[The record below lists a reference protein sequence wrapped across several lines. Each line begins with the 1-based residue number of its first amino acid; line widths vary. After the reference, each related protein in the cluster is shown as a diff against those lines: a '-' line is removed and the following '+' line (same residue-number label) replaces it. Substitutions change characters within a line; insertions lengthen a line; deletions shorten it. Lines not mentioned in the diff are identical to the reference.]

1 MSNSRALRIDVTVRA
16 FSIIYFPLSI
26 NCMRWGVITFP
37 GSCDDHDVFDSLKSD
52 LGQQVKVLWHK
63 EELKGQFD
71 CLVLPGG
78 FSYGDY
84 LRCGAMARFSPIMRG
99 VVEFAQRG
107 GLVLGICNGFQILC
121 EAGLLPG
128 ALVRNAGLQ
137 FVCQQANLRVE
148 ETDAPFTAGLKKGQL
163 LRMPVKHGE
172 GCYYADPKTLE
183 QLHKQRQIL
192 LRYVD
197 AKGKPT
203 AAANPNGSLENI
215 AGVCNEKRNVFGLM
229 PHPEDA
235 CSKLLGGDDGAKI
248 FLSIA
253 AASAEKARPH
263 A

>member
-1 MSNSRALRIDVTVRA
+1 
-16 FSIIYFPLSI
+16 
-26 NCMRWGVITFP
+26 MRWGVIIFP
-37 GSCDDHDVFDSLKSD
+37 GSCDDHDVYDSLKSE
-52 LGQQVKVLWHK
+52 LGQKVKLLWHK
-63 EELKGQFD
+63 DEFVGNVD
-71 CLVLPGG
+71 CVVLPGG

-84 LRCGAMARFSPIMRG
+84 LRCGAMARFSPVMRG
-99 VVEFAQRG
+99 LVKFAEGG

-121 EAGLLPG
+121 ESGLLPG

-137 FVCQQANLRVE
+137 FICQQVYLRVE
-148 ETDAPFTAGLKKGQL
+148 ETDTPFTGALKKGQL
-163 LRMPVKHGE
+163 LRLPVKHGE

-183 QLHKQRQIL
+183 ALRKNRQIL

-215 AGVCNEKRNVFGLM
+215 AGICNGDRNVFGLM

-235 CSKLLGGDDGAKI
+235 CSAVLGSDDGAKI
-248 FLSIA
+248 FASII
-253 AASAEKARPH
+253 SACANRARQH

>member
-1 MSNSRALRIDVTVRA
+1 
-16 FSIIYFPLSI
+16 
-26 NCMRWGVITFP
+26 MRWGVITFP
-37 GSCDDHDVFDSLKSD
+37 GSCDDQDVIDCLKLD
-52 LGQQVKVLWHK
+52 LRQKVKSLWHK
-63 EELKGQFD
+63 EEFGGNVD
-71 CLVLPGG
+71 CVVLPGG

-99 VVEFAQRG
+99 VVKYAQSG

-137 FVCQQANLRVE
+137 FVCQPVHLRVE
-148 ETDAPFTAGLKKGQL
+148 ETDTVFTSGMRKGQL
-163 LRMPVKHGE
+163 LQIPVKHGE
-172 GCYYADPKTLE
+172 GCYFADAPTLDR
-183 QLHKQRQIL
+183 LHKNRQIL

-215 AGVCNEKRNVFGLM
+215 AGICNEGRNVFGLM

-235 CSKLLGGDDGAKI
+235 CNKILGSEDGAKI
-248 FLSIA
+248 FASIA
-253 AASAEKARPH
+253 AACAERAQKH
-263 A
+263 G